1 MNTKD
6 QPIIFFDGVC
16 GLCNGFVD
24 FIMAIDHKKR
34 FLFSPLQ
41 SEFAKTHLPSELT
54 KDLKSVVLLSEGKL
68 HTKSG
73 AVIKVMNEIGGIW
86 KIVALGK
93 ILPSIFANKL
103 YDLVAENRYSLFGKK
118 ETCRLPTEEERQRFV
133 N

>member
-41 SEFAKTHLPSELT
+41 SEFAKTHLPPEMT
-54 KDLKSVVLLSEGKL
+54 QDLKSVVLLSEGKL
-68 HTKSG
+68 HTKSA
-73 AVIKVMNEIGGIW
+73 AVIKVMSEIGGIW
-86 KIVALGK
+86 KVVTLGK
-93 ILPSIFANKL
+93 LLPAALSNKV
-103 YDLVAENRYSLFGKK
+103 YDMVAENRYRLFGKK